1 MAVSK
6 TERERLQ
13 IWRNRVGWSRTKREP
28 AIKRYEQFKRFYIG
42 DQWDPTAT
50 SLENPL
56 IVNLIYSHIKATLPG
71 LYFQDPYFFLEP
83 REKTYEPNIPVGES
97 VLNYYVKHNKMKR
110 YVRLATLDAILF
122 MGILKVG
129 YDPQFMSNPRGGG
142 KVSAGQDEKGND
154 VWITDPQTGQPL
166 VEPEELLTEDNFFI
180 ERVSPANM
188 LFDAEPT
195 NFIEDGTWIGE
206 EIIERLDKVQDNP
219 DYSFRSKLKETHI
232 ASKETFVGPED
243 NPDVQDDLKRIRLVH
258 IYDFIDG
265 VYRVYADGQESNV
278 GFLYEEDI
286 DKGIDLHPY
295 SVLKFH
301 EIPDE
306 TYPLSEVQVL
316 SPIQVEYNKMITM
329 LVTHAKRFVRKYTAE
344 MGTFGDPA
352 EKEKLLEPEDGMIV
366 EIVKGMTGK
375 IMPIQDA
382 MMDPAIL
389 QCLQEIPMAFWKT
402 AGASES
408 ERATVER
415 RKTMFEASQISK
427 YTQLRNEDRVSLVED
442 WISNIGKKLYD
453 QLQANLRV
461 PTAIKISNK
470 YGQFWKE
477 GITKDDI
484 QGDFDVN
491 VRIGSTK
498 PKIPEFEK
506 QDMAEFMQALSTIPN
521 IQAYLN
527 PPGQMG
533 IDLTEMVKKIAKLF
547 DFEDDIMK
555 PRPMPPMMPG
565 MPGMPGQGPMGQMG
579 GGQPAPN
586 RPRTAGRRSRP
597 PRRPMPG
604 GQGGI
609 PNMGVMPGP
618 K

>member
-13 IWRNRVGWSRTKREP
+13 IWRNRVGWSRERREP
-28 AIKRYEQFKRFYIG
+28 AVKRYESFKRFYIG
-42 DQWDPTAT
+42 DQWDSTAT

-56 IVNLIYSHIKATLPG
+56 VVNLIYSHIKATLPG

-83 REKTYEPNIPVGES
+83 HEKTYEPYIPVGES
-97 VLNYYVKHNKMKR
+97 VLNYFVRHNKMRR
-110 YVRLATLDAILF
+110 YVRLATLDAILY
-122 MGILKVG
+122 MGVLKVG
-129 YDPQFMSNPRGGG
+129 YDPKFMPNPNGGG
-142 KVSAGQDEKGND
+142 KVSAGKDDAGND
-154 VWITDPQTGQPL
+154 IWITDPETGGPL
-166 VEPEELLTEDNFFI
+166 TEPDELLTEDNFFV

-188 LFDAEPT
+188 LFDPEPN

-206 EIIERLDKVQDNP
+206 ETIERLDEVQDNP
-219 DYSFRSKLKETHI
+219 DYKYRSKLKESHV
-232 ASKETFVGPED
+232 ASNETFVGPED

-258 IYDFIDG
+258 LYDFTEGI
-265 VYRVYADGQESNV
+265 YRVYADGQEDNV

-286 DKGIDLHPY
+286 SKGIDLHPY

-301 EIPDE
+301 EIPGE
-306 TYPLSEVQVL
+306 TYPLSEIQVL
-316 SPIQVEYNKMITM
+316 KPIQEEYNKAMTM
-329 LVTHAKRFVRKYTAE
+329 LLNHAKRFVRKYTAE
-344 MGTFGDPA
+344 IGTFSDPQ

-375 IMPIQDA
+375 IAPINDA
-382 MMDPAIL
+382 VMDPAIL
-389 QCLQEIPMAFWKT
+389 QVLQEIPQAFWKT

-408 ERATVER
+408 ERSTVER

-442 WISNIGKKLYD
+442 WISDVGKKLYD

-484 QGDFDVN
+484 QGDYDVS

-506 QDMAEFMQALSTIPN
+506 QDLAEFMQALATIPN
-521 IQAYLN
+521 IQAYIN

-533 IDLTEMVKKIAKLF
+533 IDLTEMIKNIAKIYDL
-547 DFEDDIMK
+547 DEDILK
-555 PRPMPPMMPG
+555 PRPMPQMLPG
-565 MPGMPGQGPMGQMG
+565 MPGMM
-579 GGQPAPN
+579 GGQPGQQQPSPN
-586 RPRTAGRRSRP
+586 RPRTAGRRARP
-597 PRRPMPG
+597 PRRPMPQ
-604 GQGGI
+604 QGGGA
-609 PNMGVMPGP
+609 PALGGMAAPR
-618 K
+618 